1 MLTTTLN
8 LSGSGTFLAR
18 ELRTVCPPVHYAPLD
33 HRRWQT
39 TVTRWWSGILPA
51 LYSVFKVHQCLVTA
65 LALVRHRRF
74 WNALAMSNCCG
85 MCAVLCRLIASA
97 RCQRRC
103 ALAVRVSGFNWA
115 SVVVK
120 VHAGRQC
127 AVRLLCGGAVQ
138 RSRCG
143 YVLCGGLLC
152 YAHDTA
158 FRNGLQ
164 VLLEHNILCFSAE
177 NSAF

>member
-1 MLTTTLN
+1 
-8 LSGSGTFLAR
+8 
-18 ELRTVCPPVHYAPLD
+18 
-33 HRRWQT
+33 
-39 TVTRWWSGILPA
+39 
-51 LYSVFKVHQCLVTA
+51 
-65 LALVRHRRF
+65 
-74 WNALAMSNCCG
+74 
-85 MCAVLCRLIASA
+85 MCAVLCRLVASA

-115 SVVVK
+115 FVVVK

-143 YVLCGGLLC
+143 YALCGGLLC
-152 YAHDTA
+152 YAHYRA

-177 NSAF
+177 NSAFSPVRTQYVVVEKKISGIAQKVAQNNRYFFIHFCAYFTHSRKTL